1 VLEPEQVRS
10 LQAQAATVHVAPE
23 VAQYVVALARATRE
37 HPGLE
42 RGASTRAVLSLTA
55 AARARALWEARDFVV
70 PRDVADLLIPTL
82 AHRVVPRGAM
92 QGLAAREEASALL
105 ESVLAGVPAPR

>member
-1 VLEPEQVRS
+1 V
-10 LQAQAATVHVAPE
+10 
-23 VAQYVVALARATRE
+23 
-37 HPGLE
+37 
-42 RGASTRAVLSLTA
+42 
-55 AARARALWEARDFVV
+55 
-70 PRDVADLLIPTL
+70 PTL